1 MRGEGLAI
9 AFRITFQVR
18 KATNG
23 LKGWI
28 FSDSEKCFLLVCVFA
43 REGKSGWGA
52 DATF

>member
-28 FSDSEKCFLLVCVFA
+28 FLIQRSVFFWYVYLPM
-43 REGKSGWGA
+43 RGRGA